1 MVGLDEVVLSVGR
14 KEQSLRYISR
24 KVSLISS
31 KEILSNVNKV
41 IIDSDVSNSGVLPF
55 LPLPEVNNKNRT
67 IRNNG
72 GN

>member
-1 MVGLDEVVLSVGR
+1 MKSKEVTTKRIYL
-14 KEQSLRYISR
+14 ETFE
-24 KVSLISS
+24 
-31 KEILSNVNKV
+31 EILSNVNKV